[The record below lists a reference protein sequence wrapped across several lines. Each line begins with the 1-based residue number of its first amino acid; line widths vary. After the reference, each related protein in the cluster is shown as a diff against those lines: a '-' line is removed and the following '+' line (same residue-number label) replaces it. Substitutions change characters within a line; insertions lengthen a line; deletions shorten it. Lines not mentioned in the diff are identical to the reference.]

1 MDVVTDFPE
10 RLKPGITLY
19 VGKSHQELRLRG
31 RRWHDRSLLLSF
43 EGYLTPEAVAELRNQ
58 WVYVRADDRPALEDG
73 EFYHHQLLGMRVFGE
88 GGNFLGILSE
98 ILETGANDVYV
109 VSPEQGPD
117 ILLPAIDS
125 VILEIDPDQGAMR
138 VHVLEG
144 LIPD

>member
-19 VGKSHQELRLRG
+19 VGAQHRELRLRS
-31 RRWHDRSLLLSF
+31 RRWQHKSLLLGF
-43 EGYLTPEAVAELRNQ
+43 DGYSTPEAVGELRNQ
-58 WVYVRADDRPALEDG
+58 WVYVRSDDRPPLEDG
-73 EFYHHQLLGMRVFGE
+73 EYYHHQLLGIQVIDE
-88 GGNFLGILSE
+88 GGQLLGILSE

-109 VSPEQGPD
+109 ISPEQGPD

-125 VILEIDPDQGAMR
+125 VILEIDPGQGEMR

-144 LIPD
+144 LLPD